1 VIDTQA
7 ASVWVWMKQG
17 NLAFITNKTTMN
29 HNNANISCFSSSSSS
44 CSSNNNNEPT
54 MKGGNCSTGSESPT
68 ISDKNPRFLE
78 TMDPRVQVPVA
89 LNHQILSNVPIES
102 LSKFTIAQ
110 QNAILAS
117 FSSKLE
123 SILPNNSNLHSD
135 SLDEN
140 DPKIATSSS
149 NTNSPMLVQQKQ
161 QPYRQKCLFLQAVQ
175 EMEKTLPATSIMTNG
190 NGSPTISTTAGFV
203 PPDFCLNG
211 EAIRQYTLLPTREL
225 QETASQYCLQAAHLE
240 WQEHGRDIKQPHA
253 FYNHHFFLWLSSSGV
268 VTALASIPD
277 FCLPEASQIA
287 LETQLSPTQQKCARA
302 WCCTEAKKCRNAIRN
317 PPSYYHKLFVKYLLS
332 ASSTPQEQMLG
343 LELSEKVFGGTMTSS
358 SSSNSS
364 SAMNSSSSPLQA
376 KPKSLSTRSSSYAS
390 SSSPPSPASNSPTIQ
405 LASSTVSTVTAAPHN
420 HTDPPDTSC
429 RCLAATLLA
438 IEKETTKTLLEKLRA
453 AEKTT
458 LEAHQR
464 IRTLQQE
471 IASQRLAHEKA
482 RQEWTSA
489 AQLPSA
495 AAATQL
501 QAAAALPPSPIQNTT
516 HTPPP
521 PTNSLTMLEL
531 SVSNMTAAAAA
542 APPGIV
548 SNVGSGMGDDQ
559 SIESLL
565 TLSPLD
571 LGTTR
576 SGEFHW
582 PPPTKTMTLTTSSP
596 TSVVSTAAAAVSAM
610 TSTDPFA
617 WFPTNE
623 DNWAG
628 SSNPSLNGSFSSLTM
643 NHQPNNIHDS
653 ETYHHHHAPPGL
665 GMTKHAS
672 SDTTASA
679 ASASVMDSLYFLSSP
694 RDVFHVLSGPPGLP
708 RLFPLDDTVVDDDD
722 DHGPPPYPQSS
733 VLLSA
738 TTTGSQPL

>member
-1 VIDTQA
+1 
-7 ASVWVWMKQG
+7 
-17 NLAFITNKTTMN
+17 
-29 HNNANISCFSSSSSS
+29 
-44 CSSNNNNEPT
+44 
-54 MKGGNCSTGSESPT
+54 
-68 ISDKNPRFLE
+68 
-78 TMDPRVQVPVA
+78 MDPRVQVPVA

-123 SILPNNSNLHSD
+123 SILPNNSKLHSD

-140 DPKIATSSS
+140 EPKIATSSS

-190 NGSPTISTTAGFV
+190 NGSPTISTTAVFV

-225 QETASQYCLQAAHLE
+225 QETAAQYCLQAAHLE

-287 LETQLSPTQQKCARA
+287 LETQLSPTQQKCAQA
-302 WCCTEAKKCRNAIRN
+302 WCCAEAKKCRNAIRN

-343 LELSEKVFGGTMTSS
+343 LELSEKVFGGTTTTSSS

-364 SAMNSSSSPLQA
+364 SAMNSSPLQA

-390 SSSPPSPASNSPTIQ
+390 SSSPPSPASNSPTIP
-405 LASSTVSTVTAAPHN
+405 LASTVTAAPHN
-420 HTDPPDTSC
+420 HTEPPDTSC

-489 AQLPSA
+489 AQLQSA
-495 AAATQL
+495 TLATTVPRTPCR
-501 QAAAALPPSPIQNTT
+501 ATTTTSSNTPSPP
-516 HTPPP
+516 PPP
-521 PTNSLTMLEL
+521 PTNSLTMLES
-531 SVSNMTAAAAA
+531 SVSCVTAAAAA
-542 APPGIV
+542 AAAPAAAAPPGRI
-548 SNVGSGMGDDQ
+548 SNVGSGMGDDR

-582 PPPTKTMTLTTSSP
+582 PAPTKNMTLTTSSP
-596 TSVVSTAAAAVSAM
+596 TSVVSAAAAISAM

-623 DNWAG
+623 DSWAG

-643 NHQPNNIHDS
+643 NHQPNNNNNIHDS
-653 ETYHHHHAPPGL
+653 ETCHHHHAPPGL

-738 TTTGSQPL
+738 TTAGSQPL